1 MEKSQHPTSSIALG
15 PGGQITDCELLERLE
30 RTPILKPRDSLK
42 LGIYFSE
49 SPSPTNRYLGDA
61 LWDSGISRIVVSRPV
76 RLAIWDT
83 FEVDSSELLDQKW
96 DSTHPDPQGKEDAD
110 NQSFVFARVSGIG
123 MLFENFAEKMENQP
137 STSSTLAPIPMNCL
151 IPKLP
156 ISKLPHL
163 LLPKNSTAATI
174 DARERRERSSAL
186 NCHFLR
192 K

>member
-30 RTPILKPRDSLK
+30 RTPILKPQDSLK

-83 FEVDSSELLDQKW
+83 FEVDSSEWLDQKW
-96 DSTHPDPQGKEDAD
+96 DSAHPDPQGKEDTD

-123 MLFENFAEKMENQP
+123 MLFEKLHRENGESAFYVLNVSP
-137 STSSTLAPIPMNCL
+137 DPKELPDPEASDLKASTSAP
-151 IPKLP
+151 
-156 ISKLPHL
+156 SK
-163 LLPKNSTAATI
+163 K
-174 DARERRERSSAL
+174 
-186 NCHFLR
+186 
-192 K
+192 